1 MKLSSNDY
9 EDDFETDDS
18 GIEDVVIEAAPLVT
32 NVEKNKEGEA
42 KNSKGRVSRKARTG
56 VVTSPSIGPWER
68 WEIAASESFRKAM
81 ILRHDA
87 SLVSRFIRDLESAS
101 QAAIAVAKD
110 HDNKSALVD
119 VENAYTLQ
127 AAFRTIVKLVSLDV
141 VKADSRS
148 MSAYRKSQTSDI
160 LLKAGLPRLMLVMAE
175 SFLTIPNFS
184 RTTHTA
190 ADTLTECIRAV
201 GVYVRER
208 LKISK

>member
-1 MKLSSNDY
+1 MQIPEKVRRGKRLDRQQFCQSNSKDDVKLSSNDY

-32 NVEKNKEGEA
+32 NVEKNKRGQA
-42 KNSKGRVSRKARTG
+42 KSSKGRVSRKARTG

-81 ILRHDA
+81 ILRHDV

-119 VENAYTLQ
+119 VENASYTLQ
-127 AAFRTIVKLVSLDV
+127 AAFRTIVKLVSLDP

-148 MSAYRKSQTSDI
+148 
-160 LLKAGLPRLMLVMAE
+160 
-175 SFLTIPNFS
+175 
-184 RTTHTA
+184 
-190 ADTLTECIRAV
+190 
-201 GVYVRER
+201 
-208 LKISK
+208 